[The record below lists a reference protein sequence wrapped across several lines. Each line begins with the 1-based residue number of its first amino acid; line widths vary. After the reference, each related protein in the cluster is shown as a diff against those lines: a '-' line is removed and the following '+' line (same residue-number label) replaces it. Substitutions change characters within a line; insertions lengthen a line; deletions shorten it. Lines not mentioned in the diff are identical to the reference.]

1 MLNFQFQVPTQVF
14 FGEGA
19 EKEVGQRVKEF
30 GGRRVLVHFGS
41 RHSKQSGLIDRIAGY
56 LHGEGIE
63 TVELGGVQPNPR
75 LGLVHRGIELCR
87 REKVD
92 FILAVGGGSV
102 IDSAKAIALGV
113 PYEGEVWD
121 FFTGKQEV
129 ERLLPMGAV
138 VTMPAAGSE
147 VAVGSVITNEDGMEK
162 VPLNHPKFRPLFA
175 VLDPLLTLSLP
186 PYQTACG
193 IADIMSHVMEN
204 YFSRT
209 QHTELGDRLCEAC
222 MKTLI
227 HNGRIVIRYPED
239 PAARSEI
246 MWAASLAQAGLL
258 NTGRQGDWASHTIEN
273 ELSAVY
279 DVAHGAG
286 LAVVFPGWMKY
297 VCEADLK
304 VFVRFATRVWNL
316 DPSQFSDEK
325 ALALEGIGRLS
336 GFFTEL
342 GLPSTLAEL
351 NVPADHLDML
361 AERVAGNGD
370 IGQFMRLTKAD
381 VLSILRSIA
390 DPAVCNV

>member
-1 MLNFQFQVPTQVF
+1 MLDFQFQVPTKVF
-14 FGEGA
+14 FGQGA
-19 EKEVGQRVKEF
+19 EKEVGKCVKEF
-30 GGRRVLVHFGS
+30 GAYRVLIHFGS
-41 RHSKQSGLIDRIAGY
+41 RHSRESGLIERIAGY
-56 LHGEGIE
+56 LHEEGIE

-75 LGLVHRGIELCR
+75 LSLVYQAIELCR

-102 IDSAKAIALGV
+102 MDSAKAIALGV
-113 PYEGEVWD
+113 PYEGDVWD
-121 FFTGKQEV
+121 FFSKKKKV
-129 ERLLPMGAV
+129 ERLLALGAV
-138 VTMPAAGSE
+138 VTMPATGSE
-147 VAVGSVITNEDGMEK
+147 VAVGSVITREEGMQK
-162 VPLNHPKFRPLFA
+162 IPLNHQKLRPLFA

-209 QHTELGDRLCEAC
+209 QDTELGDRLCEAC

-227 HNGRIVIRYPED
+227 HNGRIVMEHPD
-239 PAARSEI
+239 DVAARSEI

-258 NTGRQGDWASHTIEN
+258 CTGRQGDWGSHDIEN

-286 LAVVFPGWMKY
+286 LAVVFPRWMKHVY
-297 VCEADLK
+297 EEDIR

-316 DPSQFSDEK
+316 EPSQFSDDK
-325 ALALEGIGRLS
+325 ALALEGIRRLS
-336 GFFTEL
+336 EFFTRL

-351 NVPADHLDML
+351 GIPLERLDML
-361 AERVAGNGD
+361 AERAVKNGGT
-370 IGQFMRLTKAD
+370 GQFKKLTKTD
-381 VLSILRSIA
+381 VLHILRSCAGDI
-390 DPAVCNV
+390 D

>member
-1 MLNFQFQVPTQVF
+1 MLDFQFQVPTQVF

-30 GGRRVLVHFGS
+30 GGHKVLIHFGS

-56 LHGEGIE
+56 LHGAGIE
-63 TVELGGVQPNPR
+63 TVEFGGVKPNPR
-75 LGLVHRGIELCR
+75 LGLVYQGIELCR

-102 IDSAKAIALGV
+102 IDSAKAIAMGV
-113 PYEGEVWD
+113 PYEGDVWD

-129 ERLLPMGAV
+129 KRLLPLGAV
-138 VTMPAAGSE
+138 ATMPAAGSE
-147 VAVGSVITNEDGMEK
+147 VAIGSVITNEDGMQK
-162 VPLNHPKFRPLFA
+162 VPLNNPKMRPLFA
-175 VLDPLLTLSLP
+175 VLDPFLTLSLP

-204 YFSRT
+204 YFSRV
-209 QHTELGDRLCEAC
+209 QNTELGDRLCEAC

-227 HNGRIVIRYPED
+227 HNGRIVMEHPD
-239 PAARSEI
+239 HLAARSEI

-258 NTGRQGDWASHTIEN
+258 CTGRQGDWASHDIEN

-286 LAVVFPGWMKY
+286 LAVIFPSWMKY
-297 VCEADLK
+297 VYEADIG

-316 DPSQFSDEK
+316 EPSQFSDER
-325 ALALEGIGRLS
+325 ALAFRGIECLS
-336 GFFTEL
+336 DFFTEL

-351 NVPADHLDML
+351 GIPGDQLDML
-361 AERVAGNGD
+361 AERAVKNGGT
-370 IGQFMRLTKAD
+370 GQFMRLSKAD
-381 VLSILRSIA
+381 VLHILKS
-390 DPAVCNV
+390 CTG

>member
-1 MLNFQFQVPTQVF
+1 MLDFQFQVPTQVF

-19 EKEVGQRVKEF
+19 EKEVGLRVKEF
-30 GGRRVLVHFGS
+30 GGHRVLIHFGS

-56 LHGEGIE
+56 LHEEGIE

-75 LGLVHRGIELCR
+75 LSLVHQGIDLCR

-102 IDSAKAIALGV
+102 IDSAKAIAVGV

-121 FFTGKQEV
+121 FYTRKQKV
-129 ERLLPMGAV
+129 ECLLPLGAV

-147 VAVGSVITNEDGMEK
+147 VAVGSVITNEEVMQK
-162 VPLNHPKFRPLFA
+162 VALNNRKFRPLFA

-193 IADIMSHVMEN
+193 VADIMSHVMEN
-204 YFSRT
+204 YFSRAE
-209 QHTELGDRLCEAC
+209 HTELSDRLCEAC
-222 MKTLI
+222 LKTLI
-227 HNGRIVIRYPED
+227 HNGRIVQKHPED
-239 PAARSEI
+239 IAARSEI

-258 NTGRQGDWASHTIEN
+258 SAGRQGDWGSHAIEN

-286 LAVVFPGWMKY
+286 LAVVFPSWMKY
-297 VCEADLK
+297 VYETDLK
-304 VFVRFATRVWNL
+304 VFVRFAQRVWDL

-325 ALALEGIGRLS
+325 ALALEGIRRLS
-336 GFFTEL
+336 EFFTEL

-351 NVPADHLDML
+351 GVCANQLEML
-361 AERVAGNGD
+361 AERAAGTQGT
-370 IGQFMRLTKAD
+370 GQFMRLKKED
-381 VLSILRSIA
+381 VLHILKDAEGI
-390 DPAVCNV
+390 

>member
-1 MLNFQFQVPTQVF
+1 MLSFQFQVPTQVF

-30 GGRRVLVHFGS
+30 GGHRVLIHFGS

-56 LHGEGIE
+56 LHDKGIS

-75 LGLVHRGIELCR
+75 LGLVHQGIELCR

-121 FFTGKQEV
+121 FFTRKQKV
-129 ERLLPMGAV
+129 EYLLPLGAV

-147 VAVGSVITNEDGMEK
+147 VAVGSVITNEDGMQK
-162 VPLNHPKFRPLFA
+162 IPLNHRKLRPLFA

-209 QHTELGDRLCEAC
+209 PNTELGDRLCEAC

-227 HNGRIVIRYPED
+227 HNGRILAEYPD
-239 PAARSEI
+239 DLAARSEI

-258 NTGRQGDWASHTIEN
+258 CTGRQGDWASHDIEN
-273 ELSAVY
+273 ELSALY

-286 LAVVFPGWMKY
+286 LAVVFPGWMKHVY
-297 VCEADLK
+297 EADIR
-304 VFVRFATRVWNL
+304 VFARFATRVWNL
-316 DPSQFSDEK
+316 DPSQFPDER
-325 ALALEGIGRLS
+325 ALALKGIECLS
-336 GFFTEL
+336 EFFTQL

-351 NVPADHLDML
+351 GIPADRLDML
-361 AERVAGNGD
+361 AERAVKGGGT
-370 IGQFMRLTKAD
+370 GQFMRLSKTD
-381 VLSILRSIA
+381 VLSILKSCA
-390 DPAVCNV
+390 DFGCV

>member
-1 MLNFQFQVPTQVF
+1 MQDFQYQVPTQVF
-14 FGEGA
+14 FGQGA

-30 GGRRVLVHFGS
+30 GGHRVLLHFGS

-56 LHGEGIE
+56 LHEQSIE

-75 LGLVHRGIELCR
+75 LSLVYRGIELCR

-113 PYEGEVWD
+113 PYEGDVWD
-121 FFTGKQEV
+121 FFTRKQKV
-129 ERLLPMGAV
+129 ERLLALGAV

-147 VAVGSVITNEDGMEK
+147 VAVGSVITNEDGMQK
-162 VPLNHPKFRPLFA
+162 IPLNNRKMRPLFA

-193 IADIMSHVMEN
+193 IADIFSHVMEN

-209 QHTELGDRLCEAC
+209 RNTELGDRLCEAC

-227 HNGRIVIRYPED
+227 HNGRILMESPGDV
-239 PAARSEI
+239 AARSEI
-246 MWAASLAQAGLL
+246 MWAASLAQSGLL
-258 NTGRQGDWASHTIEN
+258 SAGRQGDWGSHDIEN

-286 LAVVFPGWMKY
+286 LAVVFPGWMKH
-297 VCEADLK
+297 VFETDIQ
-304 VFVRFATRVWNL
+304 VFVRFATRVWDL
-316 DPSQFSDEK
+316 DPSQFPDER

-336 GFFTEL
+336 EFFTRL
-342 GLPSTLAEL
+342 GLPSTLAGL
-351 NVPADHLDML
+351 GVPADQLDML
-361 AERVAGNGD
+361 AERAVKNGGT
-370 IGQFMRLTKAD
+370 GQFMRLSKED
-381 VLSILRSIA
+381 VLSILKNCA
-390 DPAVCNV
+390 Q